1 MTRPIAPFD
10 VVVLPAGLPQFGV
23 APGSQAVVLEIYQD
37 PYEAFEIEVVDENGQ
52 TLYSGAVETACVEL
66 ENPESDSHPSG
77 ESGSNA

>member
-23 APGSQAVVLEIYQD
+23 SPGSRAVVIEIHED

-52 TLYSGAVETACVEL
+52 TLYSGAVETAWVEL
-66 ENPESDSHPSG
+66 DVTARDIGDTSLES
-77 ESGSNA
+77 